1 MLRYNKST
9 GFDLKFGKL
18 FEIMKKQM
26 NFTYKAIPSKDGGY
40 GSLVSNLITELI
52 PDLLALAITCSD
64 EIKYISCMQ
73 GRPSFFKGE
82 GRE

>member
-1 MLRYNKST
+1 
-9 GFDLKFGKL
+9 
-18 FEIMKKQM
+18 MKKQM

-64 EIKYISCMQ
+64 EIKYISSMQ
-73 GRPSFFKGE
+73 GRPSFF
-82 GRE
+82 